1 MRLHALGGRRLVVGL
16 MVGMGVVLM
25 VSLAM
30 AQSGP
35 GDKAKDTKHE
45 RVAAKVE
52 ELATRIGD
60 WVEAKREVERADS
73 ALVLYE
79 DAAAGGKALGS
90 IVPNLANDK
99 HQLEMI
105 EVERDIM
112 LDGGGTQNPRY
123 LAMAKRVDQMKSAYA
138 KQLEVGKAKVAGH
151 LDELRLE
158 ATAAKTRLDEAGK
171 RVETVK
177 RELVE
182 LASGA

>member
-1 MRLHALGGRRLVVGL
+1 MHSHALGGRGFIASVL
-16 MVGMGVVLM
+16 GMGVVLM

-35 GDKAKDTKHE
+35 GDKAKDTKRE

-52 ELATRIGD
+52 ELARRIGD
-60 WVEAKREVERADS
+60 WVEAKRQVERADS
-73 ALVLYE
+73 ALELYE
-79 DAAAGGKALGS
+79 DAAAGGKALQL

-105 EVERDIM
+105 EVEPDIM
-112 LDGGGTQNPRY
+112 LDGGGRQNPRY
-123 LAMAKRVDQMKSAYA
+123 LAMAKRVDQMKSTYA
-138 KQLEVGKAKVAGH
+138 KQVEVGKAKVAER
-151 LDELRLE
+151 LNELRLE
-158 ATAAKTRLDEAGK
+158 AAAARGRLEEASK
-171 RVETVK
+171 RVESVK